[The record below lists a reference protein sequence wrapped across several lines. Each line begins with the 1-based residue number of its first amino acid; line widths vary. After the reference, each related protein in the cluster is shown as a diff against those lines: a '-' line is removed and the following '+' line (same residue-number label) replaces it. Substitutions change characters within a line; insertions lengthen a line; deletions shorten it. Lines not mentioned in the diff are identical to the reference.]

1 MNLTLASSGAFGFS
15 FRGFGT
21 DEQQRSRSQRI
32 FVMNKMALGY
42 QELLIIL
49 AIVVVLF
56 GASRL
61 PQLAK
66 ALGQS
71 KRAFREGQEEAEEE
85 ARQEKARQANIAPQ
99 QSLLSDVNDEQ
110 LFEEARRRAASLR
123 SAEASSQKKD

>member
-1 MNLTLASSGAFGFS
+1 MN
-15 FRGFGT
+15 
-21 DEQQRSRSQRI
+21 Q
-32 FVMNKMALGY
+32 MALGY

-71 KRAFREGQEEAEEE
+71 KRAFKEGQDIEAAKRRERLRAGEPE
-85 ARQEKARQANIAPQ
+85 SLDEDELASDKYSARKSR
-99 QSLLSDVNDEQ
+99 
-110 LFEEARRRAASLR
+110 
-123 SAEASSQKKD
+123 

>member
-1 MNLTLASSGAFGFS
+1 MN
-15 FRGFGT
+15 
-21 DEQQRSRSQRI
+21 Q
-32 FVMNKMALGY
+32 MALGY

-71 KRAFREGQEEAEEE
+71 KRAFKEGQDEAEEE
-85 ARQEKARQANIAPQ
+85 ARIESSKRRERLRAGDSERLDEDELASEKYSARKT
-99 QSLLSDVNDEQ
+99 
-110 LFEEARRRAASLR
+110 R
-123 SAEASSQKKD
+123 

>member
-1 MNLTLASSGAFGFS
+1 
-15 FRGFGT
+15 
-21 DEQQRSRSQRI
+21 
-32 FVMNKMALGY
+32 MNKMALGY

-71 KRAFREGQEEAEEE
+71 KRAFKEGQEEADEE
-85 ARQEKARQANIAPQ
+85 ARIESSK
-99 QSLLSDVNDEQ
+99 
-110 LFEEARRRAASLR
+110 RRERLRAAEAEDLEQDELTTDKY
-123 SAEASSQKKD
+123 SARKSR

>member
-1 MNLTLASSGAFGFS
+1 
-15 FRGFGT
+15 
-21 DEQQRSRSQRI
+21 
-32 FVMNKMALGY
+32 MNKMALGY

-71 KRAFREGQEEAEEE
+71 KRAFKEGQDEAEEE
-85 ARQEKARQANIAPQ
+85 ARIEASKRRERLR
-99 QSLLSDVNDEQ
+99 SSESDR
-110 LFEEARRRAASLR
+110 FEEEDELASEKY
-123 SAEASSQKKD
+123 SAKKSR

>member
-1 MNLTLASSGAFGFS
+1 MN
-15 FRGFGT
+15 
-21 DEQQRSRSQRI
+21 Q
-32 FVMNKMALGY
+32 MALGY

-71 KRAFREGQEEAEEE
+71 KRAFKEGQDEAEEE
-85 ARQEKARQANIAPQ
+85 ARVESAKRREK
-99 QSLLSDVNDEQ
+99 L
-110 LFEEARRRAASLR
+110 RAAEPDRLEEDELASDKY
-123 SAEASSQKKD
+123 SARKSR

>member
-1 MNLTLASSGAFGFS
+1 MNVIAIG
-15 FRGFGT
+15 
-21 DEQQRSRSQRI
+21 
-32 FVMNKMALGY
+32 LGY

-49 AIVVVLF
+49 AIVFLLF

-71 KRAFREGQEEAEEE
+71 KRAFREGQDEAEEE
-85 ARQEKARQANIAPQ
+85 QREAARKRAEIPAPPPQ
-99 QSLLSDVNDEQ
+99 LSSVNDEE

-123 SAEASSQKKD
+123 AAENDPKS

>member
-1 MNLTLASSGAFGFS
+1 MN
-15 FRGFGT
+15 
-21 DEQQRSRSQRI
+21 Q
-32 FVMNKMALGY
+32 MALGY

-71 KRAFREGQEEAEEE
+71 KRAFREGQEEADEE
-85 ARQEKARQANIAPQ
+85 AR
-99 QSLLSDVNDEQ
+99 V
-110 LFEEARRRAASLR
+110 EASKRRERLRAAGADGLEEERLTSD
-123 SAEASSQKKD
+123 KYTNK

>member
-1 MNLTLASSGAFGFS
+1 MN
-15 FRGFGT
+15 
-21 DEQQRSRSQRI
+21 Q
-32 FVMNKMALGY
+32 MALGY

-71 KRAFREGQEEAEEE
+71 KRAFREGQEEADEE
-85 ARQEKARQANIAPQ
+85 ARLENAK
-99 QSLLSDVNDEQ
+99 
-110 LFEEARRRAASLR
+110 RRERLR
-123 SAEASSQKKD
+123 SANADVLDENDLASEKYSTKKSG

>member
-1 MNLTLASSGAFGFS
+1 MN
-15 FRGFGT
+15 
-21 DEQQRSRSQRI
+21 Q
-32 FVMNKMALGY
+32 MALGY

-71 KRAFREGQEEAEEE
+71 KRAFKEGQDEAEEE
-85 ARQEKARQANIAPQ
+85 ARIEAAKRRERLRAGEPER
-99 QSLLSDVNDEQ
+99 LEDDELTSDKYST
-110 LFEEARRRAASLR
+110 RKSR
-123 SAEASSQKKD
+123 

>member
-1 MNLTLASSGAFGFS
+1 MN
-15 FRGFGT
+15 
-21 DEQQRSRSQRI
+21 Q
-32 FVMNKMALGY
+32 MALGY

-71 KRAFREGQEEAEEE
+71 KRAFKEGQDEAEEE
-85 ARQEKARQANIAPQ
+85 ARI
-99 QSLLSDVNDEQ
+99 
-110 LFEEARRRAASLR
+110 
-123 SAEASSQKKD
+123 EASKRRERLRTGEADRLDDEKLASDKYTASK

>member
-1 MNLTLASSGAFGFS
+1 MN
-15 FRGFGT
+15 R
-21 DEQQRSRSQRI
+21 
-32 FVMNKMALGY
+32 MALGY

-85 ARQEKARQANIAPQ
+85 ARLEQAKKQKTRDLSGTAS
-99 QSLLSDVNDEQ
+99 QSQLGEIDDEQ
-110 LFEEARRRAASLR
+110 LFEEARRRASRLR
-123 SAEASSQKKD
+123 AAETNDQGRG

>member
-1 MNLTLASSGAFGFS
+1 MMN
-15 FRGFGT
+15 
-21 DEQQRSRSQRI
+21 Q
-32 FVMNKMALGY
+32 MALGY

-71 KRAFREGQEEAEEE
+71 KRAFKEGQDEADEE
-85 ARQEKARQANIAPQ
+85 ARIETAK
-99 QSLLSDVNDEQ
+99 
-110 LFEEARRRAASLR
+110 RRERLRAADADRLEDER
-123 SAEASSQKKD
+123 LASDKYSNK

>member
-1 MNLTLASSGAFGFS
+1 MN
-15 FRGFGT
+15 
-21 DEQQRSRSQRI
+21 Q
-32 FVMNKMALGY
+32 MALGY

-71 KRAFREGQEEAEEE
+71 KRAFREGQEEADEE
-85 ARQEKARQANIAPQ
+85 ARIESAKRRERLNAAGDSTLNE
-99 QSLLSDVNDEQ
+99 DE
-110 LFEEARRRAASLR
+110 LAADKY
-123 SAEASSQKKD
+123 SAKKSR

>member
-1 MNLTLASSGAFGFS
+1 MN
-15 FRGFGT
+15 
-21 DEQQRSRSQRI
+21 Q
-32 FVMNKMALGY
+32 MALGY

-71 KRAFREGQEEAEEE
+71 KRAFKEGQDEADEE
-85 ARQEKARQANIAPQ
+85 ARLEKLKQDKARQMNAPPPP
-99 QSLLSDVNDEQ
+99 QSQLSDVDDEQ
-110 LFEEARRRAASLR
+110 LFEEARRRASRLR
-123 SAEASSQKKD
+123 AAETSNQGKD